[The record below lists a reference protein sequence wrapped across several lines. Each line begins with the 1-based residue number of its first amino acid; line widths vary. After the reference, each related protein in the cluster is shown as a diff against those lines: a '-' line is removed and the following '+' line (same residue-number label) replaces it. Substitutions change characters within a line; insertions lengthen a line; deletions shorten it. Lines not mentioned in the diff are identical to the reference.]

1 MENFKQID
9 PAEITDNFIRA
20 IGREWM
26 LVTAGNRESCN
37 TMTASW
43 GLIGFIWGR
52 PVAQFVIRPQRYT
65 RESSIGRRGR
75 PSRFSRP
82 NIVRLSNTAAVVPA
96 VRRIRSAMPDDGRL
110 YGRRSARAGRS
121 TPDPAMPQ
129 ALCRKNPA
137 RSSSI
142 AVAIRNGIPST
153 IITRSILP
161 KSSELTCGSK
171 LSRDRSRR

>member
-65 RESSIGRRGR
+65 REFVDREERR

-96 VRRIRSAMPDDGRL
+96 VRRIRSAMPD
-110 YGRRSARAGRS
+110 
-121 TPDPAMPQ
+121 
-129 ALCRKNPA
+129 
-137 RSSSI
+137 
-142 AVAIRNGIPST
+142 
-153 IITRSILP
+153 
-161 KSSELTCGSK
+161 
-171 LSRDRSRR
+171 

>member
-43 GLIGFIWGR
+43 GLIRFIWGR

-65 RESSIGRRGR
+65 REFVDREERATLS
-75 PSRFSRP
+75 FSRP

-96 VRRIRSAMPDDGRL
+96 VRRIRSAMPD
-110 YGRRSARAGRS
+110 
-121 TPDPAMPQ
+121 
-129 ALCRKNPA
+129 
-137 RSSSI
+137 
-142 AVAIRNGIPST
+142 
-153 IITRSILP
+153 
-161 KSSELTCGSK
+161 
-171 LSRDRSRR
+171 

>member
-65 RESSIGRRGR
+65 REFVDREERATLSFFSPEYRAALASSMSEESGPKG
-75 PSRFSRP
+75 
-82 NIVRLSNTAAVVPA
+82 
-96 VRRIRSAMPDDGRL
+96 
-110 YGRRSARAGRS
+110 
-121 TPDPAMPQ
+121 
-129 ALCRKNPA
+129 
-137 RSSSI
+137 SSI

>member
-65 RESSIGRRGR
+65 REFVDREERATLSFFSPEYRAALEYCG
-75 PSRFSRP
+75 SRTGRP

-96 VRRIRSAMPDDGRL
+96 VRRIRSAMPD
-110 YGRRSARAGRS
+110 
-121 TPDPAMPQ
+121 
-129 ALCRKNPA
+129 
-137 RSSSI
+137 
-142 AVAIRNGIPST
+142 
-153 IITRSILP
+153 
-161 KSSELTCGSK
+161 
-171 LSRDRSRR
+171 

>member
-52 PVAQFVIRPQRYT
+52 PVAQFVIRPQRY
-65 RESSIGRRGR
+65 
-75 PSRFSRP
+75 SRP

-96 VRRIRSAMPDDGRL
+96 VRRIRSAMPD
-110 YGRRSARAGRS
+110 
-121 TPDPAMPQ
+121 
-129 ALCRKNPA
+129 
-137 RSSSI
+137 
-142 AVAIRNGIPST
+142 
-153 IITRSILP
+153 
-161 KSSELTCGSK
+161 
-171 LSRDRSRR
+171 

>member
-65 RESSIGRRGR
+65 RE
-75 PSRFSRP
+75 F
-82 NIVRLSNTAAVVPA
+82 V
-96 VRRIRSAMPDDGRL
+96 
-110 YGRRSARAGRS
+110 
-121 TPDPAMPQ
+121 
-129 ALCRKNPA
+129 
-137 RSSSI
+137 
-142 AVAIRNGIPST
+142 
-153 IITRSILP
+153 
-161 KSSELTCGSK
+161 
-171 LSRDRSRR
+171 DRSCDTKWYPQHDYHEVYIAEIERAYVRK

>member
-65 RESSIGRRGR
+65 REFVDREERATLSFFSPEYRAALEYCGSRTGRTEDKIRNAGR
-75 PSRFSRP
+75 PIKVLNLFAYTG
-82 NIVRLSNTAAVVPA
+82 VATLAAA
-96 VRRIRSAMPDDGRL
+96 A
-110 YGRRSARAGRS
+110 AGAHV
-121 TPDPAMPQ
+121 THA
-129 ALCRKNPA
+129 
-137 RSSSI
+137 
-142 AVAIRNGIPST
+142 
-153 IITRSILP
+153 
-161 KSSELTCGSK
+161 
-171 LSRDRSRR
+171 

>member
-65 RESSIGRRGR
+65 REFVDREERATLSFFSPEYRAALEYCG
-75 PSRFSRP
+75 SR
-82 NIVRLSNTAAVVPA
+82 TDGVPA
-96 VRRIRSAMPDDGRL
+96 PAEARLILQCRKLYVGRIRPEGF
-110 YGRRSARAGRS
+110 
-121 TPDPAMPQ
+121 
-129 ALCRKNPA
+129 
-137 RSSSI
+137 
-142 AVAIRNGIPST
+142 V
-153 IITRSILP
+153 
-161 KSSELTCGSK
+161 
-171 LSRDRSRR
+171 DRSCDTKWYPQHDYHEVYIAEIERAYVRK

>member
-65 RESSIGRRGR
+65 REFVDREERAQRRQSAEAPMNWQR
-75 PSRFSRP
+75 RFP
-82 NIVRLSNTAAVVPA
+82 GAAVKAFTAIELSYMIRKAGLTVACTDDGVPA
-96 VRRIRSAMPDDGRL
+96 PAEARLILQCRKLYVGRIRPEGF
-110 YGRRSARAGRS
+110 
-121 TPDPAMPQ
+121 
-129 ALCRKNPA
+129 
-137 RSSSI
+137 
-142 AVAIRNGIPST
+142 V
-153 IITRSILP
+153 
-161 KSSELTCGSK
+161 
-171 LSRDRSRR
+171 DRSCDTKWYPQHDYHEVYIAEIERAYVRK

>member
-52 PVAQFVIRPQRYT
+52 PVAQFVIRPALYA
-65 RESSIGRRGR
+65 G
-75 PSRFSRP
+75 
-82 NIVRLSNTAAVVPA
+82 
-96 VRRIRSAMPDDGRL
+96 VRRSGGEGDPL
-110 YGRRSARAGRS
+110 VFLARIS
-121 TPDPAMPQ
+121 
-129 ALCRKNPA
+129 
-137 RSSSI
+137 
-142 AVAIRNGIPST
+142 
-153 IITRSILP
+153 
-161 KSSELTCGSK
+161 CGSRI
-171 LSRDRSRR
+171 LRQSYRPYGG

>member
-65 RESSIGRRGR
+65 REFVDREERATLSFFSPEYRAALEYCGSRTGRTEDKIRNAASSMSEESGPKG
-75 PSRFSRP
+75 
-82 NIVRLSNTAAVVPA
+82 
-96 VRRIRSAMPDDGRL
+96 
-110 YGRRSARAGRS
+110 
-121 TPDPAMPQ
+121 
-129 ALCRKNPA
+129 
-137 RSSSI
+137 SSI

>member
-65 RESSIGRRGR
+65 REFVDREERATLSI
-75 PSRFSRP
+75 SRP

-96 VRRIRSAMPDDGRL
+96 VRRIRSAMPD
-110 YGRRSARAGRS
+110 
-121 TPDPAMPQ
+121 
-129 ALCRKNPA
+129 
-137 RSSSI
+137 
-142 AVAIRNGIPST
+142 
-153 IITRSILP
+153 
-161 KSSELTCGSK
+161 
-171 LSRDRSRR
+171 

>member
-65 RESSIGRRGR
+65 RELEYCGSRTGRTEDKIRNAGLT
-75 PSRFSRP
+75 
-82 NIVRLSNTAAVVPA
+82 VACTDDGVPA
-96 VRRIRSAMPDDGRL
+96 PAEARLILQCRKLYVGRIRPEGF
-110 YGRRSARAGRS
+110 
-121 TPDPAMPQ
+121 
-129 ALCRKNPA
+129 
-137 RSSSI
+137 
-142 AVAIRNGIPST
+142 V
-153 IITRSILP
+153 
-161 KSSELTCGSK
+161 
-171 LSRDRSRR
+171 DRSCDTKWYPQHDYHEVYIAEIERAYVRK

>member
-65 RESSIGRRGR
+65 REFVD
-75 PSRFSRP
+75 PLVF
-82 NIVRLSNTAAVVPA
+82 LA
-96 VRRIRSAMPDDGRL
+96 RIS
-110 YGRRSARAGRS
+110 
-121 TPDPAMPQ
+121 
-129 ALCRKNPA
+129 
-137 RSSSI
+137 
-142 AVAIRNGIPST
+142 
-153 IITRSILP
+153 
-161 KSSELTCGSK
+161 CGSRI
-171 LSRDRSRR
+171 LRQSYRPYGG

>member
-52 PVAQFVIRPQRYT
+52 PVAQFVICLLYT
-65 RESSIGRRGR
+65 SD
-75 PSRFSRP
+75 
-82 NIVRLSNTAAVVPA
+82 AA
-96 VRRIRSAMPDDGRL
+96 D
-110 YGRRSARAGRS
+110 
-121 TPDPAMPQ
+121 
-129 ALCRKNPA
+129 
-137 RSSSI
+137 
-142 AVAIRNGIPST
+142 
-153 IITRSILP
+153 
-161 KSSELTCGSK
+161 E
-171 LSRDRSRR
+171 

>member
-65 RESSIGRRGR
+65 REFVDREERATLSFFSPEYRAALEYCGSRTGRTEDKILQCRKLYVG
-75 PSRFSRP
+75 
-82 NIVRLSNTAAVVPA
+82 
-96 VRRIRSAMPDDGRL
+96 RIRPEGF
-110 YGRRSARAGRS
+110 
-121 TPDPAMPQ
+121 
-129 ALCRKNPA
+129 
-137 RSSSI
+137 
-142 AVAIRNGIPST
+142 V
-153 IITRSILP
+153 
-161 KSSELTCGSK
+161 
-171 LSRDRSRR
+171 DRSCDTKWYPQHDYHEVYIAEIERAYVRK

>member
-65 RESSIGRRGR
+65 REFVDREERATLSFFSPEYRAALEYCGSRTGR
-75 PSRFSRP
+75 
-82 NIVRLSNTAAVVPA
+82 TEDK
-96 VRRIRSAMPDDGRL
+96 IRNAGLTVACTDDGR
-110 YGRRSARAGRS
+110 ARAGRS

-137 RSSSI
+137 RR
-142 AVAIRNGIPST
+142 VR
-153 IITRSILP
+153 RSQLRYEMVSP
-161 KSSELTCGSK
+161 AR
-171 LSRDRSRR
+171 LSRGLYCRNRASLRAEVS

>member
-65 RESSIGRRGR
+65 REFVDREERAT
-75 PSRFSRP
+75 SRFSRP

-96 VRRIRSAMPDDGRL
+96 VRRIRSAMPD
-110 YGRRSARAGRS
+110 
-121 TPDPAMPQ
+121 
-129 ALCRKNPA
+129 
-137 RSSSI
+137 
-142 AVAIRNGIPST
+142 
-153 IITRSILP
+153 
-161 KSSELTCGSK
+161 
-171 LSRDRSRR
+171 

>member
-65 RESSIGRRGR
+65 REFVDREERATLS
-75 PSRFSRP
+75 FSRP

-96 VRRIRSAMPDDGRL
+96 VRRIRSAMPD
-110 YGRRSARAGRS
+110 
-121 TPDPAMPQ
+121 
-129 ALCRKNPA
+129 
-137 RSSSI
+137 
-142 AVAIRNGIPST
+142 
-153 IITRSILP
+153 
-161 KSSELTCGSK
+161 
-171 LSRDRSRR
+171 